1 MWFRFGTSPDS
12 IFKAIQPNLVAMLNN
27 AKYGIDISIKPHT
40 RTRTNEQNRLLWEIY
55 NHIVKFY
62 DDTGFVIDGLRVNF
76 LTADFLHEYFKARF
90 GLKTTTKLSTK
101 DFSEY
106 IAKIQLA
113 MIEQSKGEY
122 EALYPEQNY
131 LEKTGLIERE

>member
-1 MWFRFGTSPDS
+1 MWFRFGTSSDN
-12 IFKAIQPNLVAMLNN
+12 IIKAIKPNLDAMLGT
-27 AKYGIDISIKPHT
+27 AKYGVDISIKPHT
-40 RTRTNEQNRLLWEIY
+40 RTRTTEQNRLLWEIY

-101 DFSEY
+101 EFSEY
-106 IAKIQLA
+106 IDKIQKE
-113 MIEQSKGEY
+113 MIEQSCGEY
-122 EALYPEQNY
+122 EPIYPEENY
-131 LEKTGLIERE
+131 LEKTKII